1 MTMTCIRTYIPI
13 GEYQREIVPKLLRR
27 PSCESRH
34 LSAREQT
41 LTHRFLSLS
50 LFTIFPSSNSKAI
63 FLLQCRALSV
73 IPVIRGYPQLLQ
85 LFHCYQG
92 KTMSHLCCY
101 FKKVKARLTG
111 NQSICRWWQFSR
123 ATAYCNWYLLLNDES
138 KQKSCITYI
147 M

>member
-1 MTMTCIRTYIPI
+1 MTMTCIRIYIPI

-63 FLLQCRALSV
+63 FL
-73 IPVIRGYPQLLQ
+73 LLQ